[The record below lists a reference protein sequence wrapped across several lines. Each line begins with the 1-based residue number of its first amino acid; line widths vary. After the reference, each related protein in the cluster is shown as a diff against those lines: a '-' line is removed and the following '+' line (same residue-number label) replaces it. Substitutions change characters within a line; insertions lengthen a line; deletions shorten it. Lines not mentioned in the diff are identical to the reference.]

1 MFTMVTDLRSDSDF
15 VTGVATSMR
24 FSVFWS
30 VDEELLE
37 ELLELLRL
45 AWLGAGGSGSWV
57 GL

>member
-1 MFTMVTDLRSDSDF
+1 MVTDLRSDSDF